1 MVVGYHRSI
10 GQACQSS
17 AAGELLNTPGA
28 RVENILFHAQL
39 RPFCEEVRAAM
50 VSGSM
55 LANVGC
61 QHDHPGDVGGG
72 YMHETPR
79 CSGQTLQI
87 VLKGAWVTILGC
99 FHFSGEGEKKRKP
112 RI

>member
-1 MVVGYHRSI
+1 
-10 GQACQSS
+10 
-17 AAGELLNTPGA
+17 
-28 RVENILFHAQL
+28 
-39 RPFCEEVRAAM
+39 M

-72 YMHETPR
+72 YMHEISR

-87 VLKGAWVTILGC
+87 VLKGIWVTILGC
-99 FHFSGEGEKKRKP
+99 FHFSGEGEKKKTQDLGVGGWVIAGENVSSTSP
-112 RI
+112 LTVQHGGMHPMNLLHG